1 MEYVRN
7 ICISQQEFHELLMSS
22 HDYDT
27 YFKLSTFLGGLFCV
41 SLVIASNIILNKQR
55 EIEGLLGVKASLM
68 EHIMSLED
76 ELTQKYAD
84 EVEEA
89 EEEAVGEAVEEAVG
103 EVEALLK
110 SDEIDEGAEAG
121 DELDELH
128 ED

>member
-1 MEYVRN
+1 
-7 ICISQQEFHELLMSS
+7 MSS

-89 EEEAVGEAVEEAVG
+89 VGEGEAEG
-103 EVEALLK
+103 E
-110 SDEIDEGAEAG
+110 G
-121 DELDELH
+121 
-128 ED
+128 

>member
-1 MEYVRN
+1 
-7 ICISQQEFHELLMSS
+7 MSS